1 MSNTVV
7 PRHFFLLALPSLV
20 SACVAPELGPLSL
33 PSANGA
39 EEAAPEVGRVVAMVP
54 APTTSAAEP
63 PPSTSAPVAR
73 SEAPWKARSTVAS
86 TPPMGPQTGD
96 PLVSTLPG
104 STGPFDMFS
113 LDMPKRAP
121 APPAVPAPA
130 ATTPK
135 VLPPAKPA
143 APEADALVVKG
154 RLPPEVIRRTVHLNF
169 GRFRACY
176 EDGLRRRGPA
186 LRGHVATKFVI
197 DAAGAVTS
205 AKNLRSELEDDKT
218 VACITSAFAAIE
230 FPAPGD
236 DAVVSVVYPLALG
249 APAP

>member
-1 MSNTVV
+1 VSKTDV
-7 PRHFFLLALPSLV
+7 PRPFLLLGVSTLV

-39 EEAAPEVGRVVAMVP
+39 EEVAPEVGRVVAMVP
-54 APTTSAAEP
+54 APTHSAAEP
-63 PPSTSAPVAR
+63 PPSTSSPASRNDV
-73 SEAPWKARSTVAS
+73 PWKARSTVGS

-96 PLVSTLPG
+96 PLVSTLP
-104 STGPFDMFS
+104 STGTFDMFA
-113 LDMPKRAP
+113 LDMPKRP
-121 APPAVPAPA
+121 PMPPALSAPA

-135 VLPPAKPA
+135 VLPPAKPPA
-143 APEADALVVKG
+143 REPDALVVKG

-176 EDGLRRRGPA
+176 EDGLRRRGPS
-186 LRGHVATKFVI
+186 LRGHVATLFVI
-197 DAAGAVTS
+197 DAAGVVTS

-218 VACITSAFAAIE
+218 VACITNAFAAIE

-249 APAP
+249 APPP